1 MAKTQDALAAVAIL
15 IQSRVPGLLIGEPGG
30 GKTANINA
38 ICDALTEPLET
49 IMLSI
54 REPADVGGFPV
65 RTNDGVVLDPPRWA
79 KRLAA
84 EGHGCVFFDE
94 LSVAAPALQAAA
106 LRIIHEGVVG
116 DLALPANVSRIAA
129 MNPPDQAGGAGN
141 EISAPLSNRFIHLQ
155 WPHGD
160 TTFWTEGMVSGWPT
174 PEFPRLAPTWT
185 AKIPVYRAKIASFIH
200 HRPELLHKLPKEESA
215 RSEPWPS
222 ERSWDMS
229 ATVMAASEVASE
241 NVRTMLLAGGV
252 GPGPATEFLV
262 WEKNLDLPDPEECL
276 AHPDKVTIPREGDKA
291 YALFSGVSAAVIG
304 NFTEERYFAAFK
316 VFGKAADNNAPDL
329 AISAATAVQKAA
341 GKNNLGGPG
350 HRPPEMA
357 KFFNLLRDA
366 GVVNGH

>member
-1 MAKTQDALAAVAIL
+1 MGKTQDAIAALAIL
-15 IQSRVPGLLIGEPGG
+15 IQSRMPALLIGEPGP
-30 GKTANINA
+30 GKTANTNA
-38 ICDALTEPLET
+38 LCLALGEPLET

-65 RTNDGVVLDPPRWA
+65 RTENGVVLDPPRWA

-116 DLALPANVSRIAA
+116 DLALPAEVSRIAA

-141 EISAPLSNRFIHLQ
+141 DISAPLSNRFIHLQ

-160 TTFWTEGMVSGWPT
+160 VSFWSEGMVSGWPT
-174 PEFPRLAPTWT
+174 PEFPVLKPTW
-185 AKIPVYRAKIASFIH
+185 KNQIPVYRAKIASFIH
-200 HRPELLHKLPKEESA
+200 ARPELLHKLPKEESA

-229 ATVMAASEVASE
+229 ATVMAASEVAGE

-252 GPGPATEFLV
+252 GPGPAVEYLT
-262 WEKNLDLPDPEECL
+262 WEKNLDLPDPEDCL
-276 AHPDKVTIPREGDKA
+276 KHPDSVKIPKEGDKA
-291 YALFSGVSAAVIG
+291 YALFAGVASAILS
-304 NFTEERYFAAFK
+304 NFTEERYFAGFK
-316 VFGKAADNNAPDL
+316 IFGKAADANAPDL
-329 AISAATAVQKAA
+329 AMSAATQVQKAA
-341 GKNNLGGPG
+341 GKHNCGGPG

-357 KFFNLLRDA
+357 KFFDLMRDA
-366 GVVNGH
+366 LVINGH